1 MRRVGILNQP
11 HRASRGHRRF
21 PRKTLWWLVAWL
33 PALLVCLPTQ
43 ASGNTQPAVQ
53 APLAAT
59 SLLLDAAMAGAR
71 IVVVGQRGHILVSD
85 DGGESWKQARVP
97 TRALLTAVHMHDENT
112 GWAVGHD
119 AVILRTDDGGN
130 TWRLMHRAP
139 EEERPLLDVW
149 FRDKDTGFAV
159 GAYGYFLAT
168 RDGGKT
174 WTSRAISK
182 DDFHLNEIV
191 PAGAE
196 RLYMAAEAGVAY
208 RSDDGGNTWHEL
220 RSPYTGSWY
229 GALVLDEDRMLLLGL
244 RGHLFLSEDGGES
257 WTQVATNTTATLTDA
272 VRLPSGVVIL
282 TGLEGVLL
290 TSRDGGRTVSTTRLT
305 SRQGISSVLALA
317 DGTVLLTGEF
327 GVRRLPRPE

>member
-21 PRKTLWWLVAWL
+21 PPKTFWWLAAWL
-33 PALLVCLPTQ
+33 PALLVGLPTQ

-85 DGGESWKQARVP
+85 DGGASWKQARVP

-119 AVILRTDDGGN
+119 AVILRTDDGGD

-220 RSPYTGSWY
+220 RSPYAGSWY

-257 WTQVATNTTATLTDA
+257 WTQVATGTTATLTDA
-272 VRLPSGVVIL
+272 VRLPSGIVLL
-282 TGLEGVLL
+282 TGLEGTLL
-290 TSRDGGRTVSTTRLT
+290 TSRDGGRTVSTTRLA
-305 SRQGISSVLALA
+305 SRQGISSALALA

-327 GVRRLPRPE
+327 GVRRLPLPE

>member
-21 PRKTLWWLVAWL
+21 PPKTFWWLAAWL
-33 PALLVCLPTQ
+33 PALLVGLPTQ

-85 DGGESWKQARVP
+85 DGGASWKQTQVP

-119 AVILRTDDGGN
+119 AVILRTDDGGD

-208 RSDDGGNTWHEL
+208 RSDNGGNTWHEL

-257 WTQVATNTTATLTDA
+257 WTQVATGTTATLTDA
-272 VRLPSGVVIL
+272 VRLPSGLVLL
-282 TGLEGVLL
+282 TGLEGILL

-317 DGTVLLTGEF
+317 DGSVLLTGEF